1 MKLEIKINILCSIL
15 IFASFFSIPY
25 FVMYSNKIGGN
36 ILNEGSEIVNDE
48 YYVVD
53 NDGNKN
59 QITKSEWE
67 KCKTVTIA
75 FFISVSLSTLSVF
88 YFFCRYIF
96 IPSFITNIHS
106 IIDFLNRRKNCNE

>member
-1 MKLEIKINILCSIL
+1 MMRLEIKINIICAVM
-15 IFASFFSIPY
+15 IFISFFVIPY
-25 FVMYSNKIGGN
+25 FVMYNNKIGGN

-59 QITKSEWE
+59 KITKEEWN
-67 KCKTVTIA
+67 KCKIITIA
-75 FFISVSLSTLSVF
+75 FFVVVSLASISVF

-96 IPSFITNIHS
+96 IPSFTKHFHS
-106 IIDFLNRRKNCNE
+106 IIDFISRIKK